1 MGVGL
6 AVLPADGSVVHEDVD
21 AAVGSERGLGECLA
35 LPIVGD
41 VGNGRGRSRTEG
53 LGGGHRLVERGL
65 RPTGGDDCRA
75 LGSEAL
81 EAGAP
86 HAGTRAGDDRDPTR
100 KAPCHP
106 DLQGERRW

>member
-6 AVLPADGSVVHEDVD
+6 AVLPADGSVVYEDID
-21 AAVGSERGLGECLA
+21 AAVGSERDLGERLA

-41 VGNGRGRSRTEG
+41 VGKDGAGSRTDS
-53 LGGGHRLVERGL
+53 LGGGNRLVERGL

-81 EAGAP
+81 KAGVP
-86 HAGTRAGDDRDPTR
+86 P
-100 KAPCHP
+100 
-106 DLQGERRW
+106 RRYLRR